1 MTFLDWV
8 PAISTTSLFAA
19 GLWLLRSLII
29 TRLRASVRHEFNQK
43 IENLKSSLRESEES
57 FKSELR
63 LKETQ
68 IEALRS
74 GALSGLASRQ
84 AVLDERRILAV
95 DQIWSAVQRLAP
107 AKSISST
114 MAILKFKEALKLSA
128 SKQESREMFKSLS
141 GKIDYQKVKDTKE
154 AETARPFL
162 SDMAWALYSAY
173 QSILAVAMI
182 KMHML
187 EYGVDTPNM
196 IDLNRVKKVL
206 TAALPHQAEFINS
219 VDTGA
224 YHYLLDELEASLLNE
239 LRTFLRGEDVDR
251 STLEQAA
258 TILSES
264 ESLQASLASPGDD
277 LKRLMGDEL
286 NDILKK

>member
-1 MTFLDWV
+1 
-8 PAISTTSLFAA
+8 
-19 GLWLLRSLII
+19 
-29 TRLRASVRHEFNQK
+29 
-43 IENLKSSLRESEES
+43 
-57 FKSELR
+57 
-63 LKETQ
+63 
-68 IEALRS
+68 
-74 GALSGLASRQ
+74 
-84 AVLDERRILAV
+84 
-95 DQIWSAVQRLAP
+95 
-107 AKSISST
+107 
-114 MAILKFKEALKLSA
+114 MAILKFEEALKLSA
-128 SKQESREMFKSLS
+128 SKQVSREMFKTLS

-196 IDLNRVKKVL
+196 IDINRVKKVL
-206 TAALPHQAEFINS
+206 IAALPHQAEFINS

-239 LRTFLRGEDVDR
+239 LHTFLRGEDVDR

-258 TILSES
+258 TILRES
-264 ESLQASLASPGDD
+264 ESLQASLSSPGDD
-277 LKRLMGDEL
+277 LKKLMGDEL